1 MAAAVIIVINSVI
14 GTFDWKNLVWLAASA
29 VLLQVSDYSQTSYYI
44 VQLQPYRMI
53 SEKNYAA
60 DSPITF

>member
-1 MAAAVIIVINSVI
+1 MAVAVIIAINSVI
-14 GTFDWKNLVWLAASA
+14 GTFDWKNLVWLATSA

-53 SEKNYAA
+53 GEKN
-60 DSPITF
+60 